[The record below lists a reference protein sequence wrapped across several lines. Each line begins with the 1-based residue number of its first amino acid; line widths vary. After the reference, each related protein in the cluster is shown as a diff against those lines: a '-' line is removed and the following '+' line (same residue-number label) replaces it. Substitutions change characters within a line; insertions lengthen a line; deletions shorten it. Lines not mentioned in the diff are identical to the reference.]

1 MDQTFAIVGAG
12 QAGGWI
18 ARTLRDEG
26 FAGRVVVIGEESF
39 PPYER
44 PPLSKQVL
52 LGEAER
58 ESCFLWPESAL
69 SESGIELIRG
79 RRVETIR
86 PDARRLTLDDGE
98 SIDWTKLALA
108 TGGRART
115 LDVPGADLDGVFTL
129 RTIDDAEAIR
139 PRLAEGASVVIVG
152 AGWIGLEAAAA
163 ARKRGADVTV
173 LEAEDRVCARALT
186 PDMSEWVLELHRRH
200 GVEILLNA
208 RFREFGGGDRLECAA
223 LEDGSEIACDLAIVG
238 VGLVPNVELAKA
250 AGLDVDNGIV
260 VDETGRT
267 SHPDVYAA
275 GDAANHPNPLLGRRI
290 RLESWE
296 NAQNHAIAVAK
307 AMLGGETPYAEIP
320 WFWSDQYDA
329 NIQLMGLPE
338 TWDRTVVRGDRSSGE
353 FIEFH
358 LEDGR
363 LRGAAAVN
371 NPRDLRLTRRMMIAD
386 RAWDP
391 EALADPTV
399 KLQRLLKA

>member
-1 MDQTFAIVGAG
+1 MDPTFAIVGAG

-26 FAGRVVVIGEESF
+26 FAGRVVVVGEESF

-139 PRLAEGASVVIVG
+139 PRLAEGASAVIVG

-186 PDMSEWVLELHRRH
+186 PDMSEWVLGLHRRH

-208 RFREFGGGDRLECAA
+208 RFREFGGGDRLEWAA

-238 VGLVPNVELAKA
+238 VGLVPNVELAEA

-267 SHPDVYAA
+267 SHPDIYAA
-275 GDAANHPNPLLGRRI
+275 GDAANHPNPLLGRRV

-296 NAQNHAIAVAK
+296 NAQNQAIAVAK

-363 LRGAAAVN
+363 LQGAAAVN
-371 NPRDLRLTRRMMIAD
+371 NPRDLRLTRRMMMAD
-386 RAWDP
+386 KTWDP
-391 EALADPTV
+391 EALADPAV